1 MKCLWRSTLILLA
14 LSGPGTAGAQSRHE
28 VIRGRVTDDS
38 SRSLRAAN
46 VIVTRS
52 ADRVAKTAVT
62 DAGGVFAV
70 EWSDGTGDYAVAVSA
85 NGFQSVTLHV
95 VRAAGADS
103 VLVANVRLA
112 RAVRLSPVVTQ
123 ARRAAPDRDPASYG
137 AGGAEATTFMQNTA
151 RRLAPDQAGDLTAIA
166 AMLPGVA
173 LASGGISVAGLP
185 PSQNSVTMNGLAF
198 AGSDVPRDAATR
210 LRVVASTYDPSNG
223 WFSGAQTAVDL
234 VVGGQ
239 FTQRSAHVT
248 LDAPS
253 LQYTDR
259 ISAQSGQRYT
269 NMNASVGGSGQL
281 LRDGWA
287 YNYGLQGGRKSAD
300 VASLLTADDDLLEH
314 AGLAPDSA
322 AAAIRAIGALGIPM
336 SRAGTPGGAIDQN
349 VSFIGRIDHAPYD
362 WTQRAYNPTTYG
374 VQAYAKFSSVG
385 AQGLS
390 PIGTPGHG
398 GSSSNGIASLTASLT
413 STPNASS
420 LLDFKTGVT
429 VVRTSADP
437 YLALPDGRV
446 LVVSP
451 LPASASGTDTALTAS
466 TLQFGGNSGVL
477 TRSRLFRWET
487 LGQVQIA
494 PEKQPTHRIKFAADA
509 RLDETAQDV
518 FTNQL
523 GTFGYASLGDLAAN
537 RPASFTRTLTSPTRV
552 GGDWNAFVS
561 AGDLWR
567 ATSTVQLIYGLRADA
582 NHFTETPA
590 FNPAVLSRFGLRT
603 DDAPSSIDLSPRL
616 GFTWQ
621 ASPRTTIRGGTG
633 QFRNLVDASLLA
645 VPSVSTGLAGSAIR
659 LSCVGSA
666 VPTPDW
672 RGYAA
677 DPSSIPATCAGG
689 TGPLVDA
696 APSVQV
702 VDSHYRPARG
712 WRSNLGFASTIA
724 RNVVSVDGVLSLNGN
739 QPGTLDDN
747 FLGHSRFTLGDE
759 GRAVFVPASSIVAA
773 TGALSP
779 TAARADSGFGRVVR
793 VVSDLRSVTRQA
805 IVTWRPFIPDNARRF
820 FGDVVASYTLTGIRA
835 SQRGY
840 DGAAFGD
847 PSTKEWARGDLDA
860 RHLFVVQAVFRP
872 FGDQRA
878 MFFLSGRA
886 QSGLPF
892 TPLVSGDVNG
902 DGLANDRAF
911 IADSPALRSLI
922 ASSASN
928 VAQCLTA
935 QIGHTAGRNSCEGPW
950 TAQMNAGLHLGADY
964 LRNHRLDVVLNFAN
978 PVAGLDQLLHGSNL
992 RGWGGPAVPDQTLY
1006 TVRGFDATQNRFV
1019 YAVNERFGN
1028 TRPTS
1033 TTVRAPFRMTL
1044 DVGIDIAPALSDQI
1058 LDRWLRAGRA
1068 GQPGTKLSS
1077 AELARRFATTVPDPF
1092 AELLQ
1097 QSDSLILSNDEVKQL
1112 QSVDTRYRA
1121 HVDGAWAEL
1130 GAYLAGLPE
1139 RYDASAASRRVDDT
1153 TDDLW
1158 EFSRT
1163 EVQRS
1168 LSEVLT
1174 PTQTAMLGGYAGLLF
1189 RARDRV
1195 HIRLTPRGG

>member
-1 MKCLWRSTLILLA
+1 MKWMWRATPLWLA
-14 LSGPGTAGAQSRHE
+14 VTSVVSSAQSRSE
-28 VIRGRVTDDS
+28 VVRGRVTDDS
-38 SRSLRAAN
+38 ARSVRAAN
-46 VIVTRS
+46 VVVTRIS
-52 ADRVAKTAVT
+52 DRVAKTAVT
-62 DAGGVFAV
+62 DTGGTFSVV
-70 EWSDGTGDYAVAVSA
+70 WTDGGGDYAVAVSA
-85 NGFQSVTLHV
+85 NGFQSVTVHV
-95 VRAAGADS
+95 ARAAGADS

-112 RAVRLSPVVTQ
+112 RAVRLNPVVTQ
-123 ARRAAPDRDPASYG
+123 ARRAAPDRDPANYG
-137 AGGAEATTFMQNTA
+137 AGGAEATTFVQNTA

-173 LASGGISVAGLP
+173 LAAGGISVLGLP

-210 LRVVASTYDPSNG
+210 LRVLASTYDPSNG

-234 VVGGQ
+234 LVGSQ

-259 ISAQSGQRYT
+259 VSAQSGQRYT
-269 NMNASVGGSGQL
+269 NMNASVGGTGQL

-300 VASLLTADDDLLEH
+300 VASLLTADGDLLEH

-322 AAAIRAIGALGIPM
+322 AAAIRALGTLGIPT
-336 SRAGTPGGAIDQN
+336 SRAGIPGGAIDQN

-374 VQAYAKFSSVG
+374 VQGYAKVSSVG

-390 PIGTPGHG
+390 PIVTPGHG
-398 GSSSNGIASLTASLT
+398 GSSSNAIASLSASLT

-420 LLDFKTGVT
+420 LVDFKSGIT

-446 LVVSP
+446 VIVSP
-451 LPASASGTDTALTAS
+451 LASTAVAGDSGSTAS
-466 TLQFGGNSGVL
+466 TLQFGGNSGML

-494 PEKQPTHRIKFAADA
+494 PETHAAHRIKFAADA
-509 RLDETAQDV
+509 RFDETAQDV
-518 FTNQL
+518 FSNQL
-523 GTFGYASLGDLAAN
+523 GTFSYASLGDLAAN
-537 RPASFTRTLTSPTRV
+537 RPASFTRTLTSPTRR
-552 GGDWNAFVS
+552 GGEWNAFAS

-567 ATSTVQLIYGLRADA
+567 AASTLQLIYGLRADA
-582 NHFTETPA
+582 NHFTEAPA
-590 FNPAVLSRFGLRT
+590 FNQAVLTRFGLRT
-603 DDAPSSIDLSPRL
+603 DEAPNSIDLSPRL

-621 ASPRTTIRGGTG
+621 ATPRTTIRGGTG
-633 QFRNLVDASLLA
+633 QFRNAVDASLLA
-645 VPSVSTGLAGSAIR
+645 APSVSTGLAGAMLR
-659 LSCVGSA
+659 LSCVGAA
-666 VPTPDW
+666 VPSPNW
-672 RGYAA
+672 RGYTD
-677 DPSSIPATCAGG
+677 DPSSIPTTCVGG
-689 TGPLVDA
+689 GGPLVDA
-696 APSVQV
+696 APNVQL
-702 VDSHYRPARG
+702 VDPNYRPARS
-712 WRSNLGFASTIA
+712 WRSNLGVASTVA
-724 RNVVSVDGVLSLNGN
+724 KNVVSVDGILSHNGN
-739 QPGTLDDN
+739 QPGTIDDN
-747 FLGHSRFTLGDE
+747 FVRQSRFALSDE
-759 GRAVFVPASSIVAA
+759 GRPVFVPASSIVGT

-779 TAARADSGFGRVVR
+779 TAARADSAFGRVVR
-793 VVSDLRSVTRQA
+793 VVSDLRSVSKQA
-805 IVTWRPFIPDNARRF
+805 IVTWRPFIPNNARRF
-820 FGDVVASYTLTGIRA
+820 FGDVAASYTLTDIRS

-860 RHLFVVQAVFRP
+860 RHLFVIQAVFRP

-922 ASSASN
+922 ASSPSN
-928 VAQCLTA
+928 VANCLTS
-935 QIGHTAGRNSCEGPW
+935 QIGHAAGRNSCEGPW
-950 TAQMNAGLHLGADY
+950 TAQVNAGLHLGADY
-964 LRNHRLDVVLNFAN
+964 LRNHRLDVALNFAN
-978 PVAGLDQLLHGSNL
+978 PLAGLDQLLHGSNL

-1006 TVRGFDATQNRFV
+1006 TVRGFDATQNRFI

-1033 TTVRAPFRMTL
+1033 TTLRAPFRMTL

-1068 GQPGTKLSS
+1068 GQPGTKLSA

-1112 QSVDTRYRA
+1112 QSADTRYRA
-1121 HVDGAWAEL
+1121 HVDAAWGDL
-1130 GAYLAGLPE
+1130 GAYLAALPE
-1139 RYDASAASRRVDDT
+1139 RYDGSAASRRVDDT
-1153 TDDLW
+1153 TDELW
-1158 EFSRT
+1158 EYSRI

-1168 LSEVLT
+1168 LSEILT
-1174 PTQTAMLGGYAGLLF
+1174 PTQTAMLSGYTGLLF
-1189 RARDRV
+1189 RSRDRV